1 MQTFSGLSRS
11 IYETMKIIIL
21 IGHYLSDALIK
32 LYFMFYQQYETQIT
46 YQNQT
51 GINEAKRPR
60 SANTYD
66 NNLLNSLDHYNHILA
81 QLLGYSRS

>member
-11 IYETMKIIIL
+11 IYGKIKIVIL
-21 IGHYLSDALIK
+21 IGHYLADALSFYSM
-32 LYFMFYQQYETQIT
+32 LYQQYQIQIT

-51 GINEAKRPR
+51 GINETKCPR

-66 NNLLNSLDHYNHILA
+66 IEFIE
-81 QLLGYSRS
+81 

>member
-11 IYETMKIIIL
+11 IYGKIKIVIL
-21 IGHYLSDALIK
+21 IGHYLADA
-32 LYFMFYQQYETQIT
+32 YFEISFYSMLYQQYQIQIT

-51 GINEAKRPR
+51 GINETKCPR

-66 NNLLNSLDHYNHILA
+66 IEFIE
-81 QLLGYSRS
+81 

>member
-1 MQTFSGLSRS
+1 
-11 IYETMKIIIL
+11 
-21 IGHYLSDALIK
+21 
-32 LYFMFYQQYETQIT
+32 MFYQQYETQIT

-66 NNLLNSLDHYNHILA
+66 IKFIE
-81 QLLGYSRS
+81 